1 MCKKL
6 SQIMR
11 FPMRPISYIV
21 YVVRIQISQF
31 EQISPLVPL
40 TPVKSLA
47 NASHQSFCMAACKLS
62 SKQSRMVTIPGFPI
76 LPHPNVSRLTSHD
89 CASPCLSE
97 IDSPIMVPGDRL
109 NFFRIFSAKPPA
121 IPPYPAAPPYLNV
134 FPSNR
139 LGPLLSECFPTS
151 SSCPYLVKSA
161 RTHLTRVDSPI
172 MHQAVQ

>member
-1 MCKKL
+1 MCRKL

-11 FPMRPISYIV
+11 FPMRPICC
-21 YVVRIQISQF
+21 QNPNF
-31 EQISPLVPL
+31 LVWIDL
-40 TPVKSLA
+40 TPCPSHSSQIFGQCKSSIFLFGRL
-47 NASHQSFCMAACKLS
+47 QVFFVFFGTGVVFYCKLS

-134 FPSNR
+134 LPSN
-139 LGPLLSECFPTS
+139 
-151 SSCPYLVKSA
+151 
-161 RTHLTRVDSPI
+161 HLTRVDSPI